1 MMYGELFAKHAK
13 KENFLT
19 YDDNTILS
27 TSTTYPHSDEYEF
40 ESYIDY
46 IDFDKECEADIASGN
61 GFIVQPAGR
70 NIKKDLKAEDG
81 LFSPKFGQTLA
92 DVNLFIDRYKCH
104 CGKLRGRINA
114 GLRCPEC
121 HKLCES
127 ADDNF
132 SYFGWMKLNHPY
144 VIIHPAYYKKIES
157 FLGRGIPIQG
167 MKRTKLENILDITDI
182 QVPMSGKANTL
193 KAKEEPYFGIGMME
207 FEKHFDE
214 IMDFYLKKKPN
225 KQIAYDDIYA
235 HRDRVFTHCIPVFS
249 TLLRPVDI
257 NDGNMTYE
265 PTNAMYTMMNKLVTV
280 INKNATKIQREPKIK
295 NQQLYNLQKKFM
307 ELYQELENILS
318 GKKGDFRCLL
328 GGRYNFSSRNVIVQN
343 PDLRIDEVTLPA
355 VGLTILL
362 EQRIKNILCRV
373 YGMIPTEAN
382 DVWYK
387 ATIEPNKKVNAIIQ
401 SIIDDFKRKGMQGIP
416 LLINRNPTIRIPC
429 LIYNLVHN
437 IKLKIAGDMVVT
449 YDIAYILIHKLKSV

>member
-1 MMYGELFAKHAK
+1 MMYGELFAKSK
-13 KENFLT
+13 QKNNFLV
-19 YDDNTILS
+19 YDDDTILS
-27 TSTTYPHSDEYEF
+27 TSNTYPHSEEYEF

-46 IDFDKECEADIASGN
+46 IDFDKECEADVASGN
-61 GFIVQPAGR
+61 GFIVSPAGR

-81 LFSPKFGQTLA
+81 IFSPKFGQTLA

-132 SYFGWMKLNHPY
+132 SYFGWMKLEKPY

-167 MKRTKLENILDITDI
+167 AKRTKLENILDITDT
-182 QVPMSGKANTL
+182 QAPMSGKINTQ
-193 KAKEEPYFGIGMME
+193 KAKEEPFFGIGMME
-207 FEKHFDE
+207 FESRFDE
-214 IMDFYLKKKPN
+214 IMDFYLKKKSN
-225 KQIAYDDIYA
+225 KQVAYDDIYT

-257 NDGNMTYE
+257 SDGNMTYE

-280 INKNATKIQREPKIK
+280 INKNSTKIQREPKIK

-318 GKKGDFRCLL
+318 GKKGDFRCLI

-343 PDLRIDEVTLPA
+343 PDLRIDEVTLPT

-362 EQRIKNILCRV
+362 EQRIKNILCRLH
-373 YGMIPTEAN
+373 GLTPTEAN
-382 DVWYK
+382 DIWYK
-387 ATIEPNKKVNAIIQ
+387 ATIEPNKKVTTIID
-401 SIIDDFKRKGMQGIP
+401 SIINDYKRKGMRGIP
-416 LLINRNPTIRIPC
+416 LLINRNPTM
-429 LIYNLVHN
+429 LV
-437 IKLKIAGDMVVT
+437 
-449 YDIAYILIHKLKSV
+449 